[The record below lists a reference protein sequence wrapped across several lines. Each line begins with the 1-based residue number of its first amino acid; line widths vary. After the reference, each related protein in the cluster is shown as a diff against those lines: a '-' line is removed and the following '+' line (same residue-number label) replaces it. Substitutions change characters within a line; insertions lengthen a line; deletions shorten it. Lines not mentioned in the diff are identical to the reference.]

1 MLGIAWPACYRMPE
15 PATVVEEGQ
24 AEDDDE
30 EDEESNQIML
40 AIEENELLRLQLQAM
55 QTALRKAEQERD
67 AAKTDA
73 ETARKEAAAARAEAE
88 ASRVMADE
96 AREEA
101 DAALA
106 WIVGDDEETDEE
118 TETKPTVPFLPVPC
132 RAEWGCIMCRLSVPW
147 DSYTE
152 PIE

>member
-1 MLGIAWPACYRMPE
+1 LAKPVLGIAWPACYRMPE
-15 PATVVEEGQ
+15 PEPATVVEEG
-24 AEDDDE
+24 D
-30 EDEESNQIML
+30 ESNQIKS

-73 ETARKEAAAARAEAE
+73 ETARKEAAAAGAEAE
-88 ASRVMADE
+88 ASRVMADQ

-106 WIVGDDEETDEE
+106 WMMDTTTDEETDEE
-118 TETKPTVPFLPVPC
+118 IETKPAVPSLPIPS
-132 RAEWGCIMCRLSVPW
+132 RADGGCILCRLSVPW
-147 DSYTE
+147 DSCME